1 MLDLVF
7 GAYGEASD
15 GMKKLLGQIV
25 ETRVSSHARHREVL
39 VGEAALVGEGQG
51 QAGRREEEKAKE
63 WARRE
68 EENARPE
75 REAHW
80 LERIAGRNL
89 FRRGDFPHLIST
101 SKCLCFV

>member
-1 MLDLVF
+1 MRGIV
-7 GAYGEASD
+7 
-15 GMKKLLGQIV
+15 KCLL
-25 ETRVSSHARHREVL
+25 ERL
-39 VGEAALVGEGQG
+39 LFVGEGQG

-80 LERIAGRNL
+80 LERITGRNIS
-89 FRRGDFPHLIST
+89 RRGDFPQL
-101 SKCLCFV
+101 